1 MGMGHCGHCR
11 AVHCRSLYI
20 CDTSICQ
27 MTQPGF
33 MSMTLINI
41 DESSIKLRRL
51 GIDLLDRKI
60 RLACFNN
67 SKQSNDFTVP
77 SNCRGFGRIHHFR
90 RFQGEGWP
98 LDSLPIDPAQHALG
112 LPYADEISAEVFQSA
127 ICNVRCWYCYVDRS
141 LITANPVCSS
151 MLSVQEML
159 SLYLSEPDRPPVIL
173 LSGGQP
179 DLVPEWVLW
188 FADRIH
194 YLKLDKEIYLWS
206 DDNLSNDY
214 LWRYLKTEEIARIAS
229 YKNYGRVGCFKGF
242 DEHSFSFN
250 TSAPSELYKS
260 QFTLMRRLVEAGF
273 DVYGYVTLTSDQDKN
288 LISRVTDFIDQ
299 LQSEVHPLFPLR
311 TIPQRILEFTPTKTR
326 IRPEHRKALEI
337 QNEAVHMWQK
347 EIERRFPLNMREK
360 RIYEHKLTI

>member
-1 MGMGHCGHCR
+1 MGEN
-11 AVHCRSLYI
+11 
-20 CDTSICQ
+20 
-27 MTQPGF
+27 P
-33 MSMTLINI
+33 LINI
-41 DESSIKLRRL
+41 EELSSKLRSK
-51 GIDLLDRKI
+51 GINLVDHKI
-60 RLACFNN
+60 RIARFNN
-67 SKQSNDFTVP
+67 SKQSKDLTLP
-77 SNCRGFGRIHHFR
+77 PNCGGWGRIHHFR
-90 RFQGEGWP
+90 RTQGEGWP
-98 LDSLPIDPAQHALG
+98 LDPLPIDPALRSLG
-112 LPYADEISAEVFQSA
+112 LPNADQITAQVFQIA
-127 ICNVRCWYCYVDRS
+127 ICNFRCWYCYVDRDLMS
-141 LITANPVCSS
+141 ASPKYSGFMTVD
-151 MLSVQEML
+151 EMMA
-159 SLYLSEPDRPPVIL
+159 LYLSEPERPPIIE

-179 DLVPEWVLW
+179 ELVPEWVLW

-260 QFTLMRRLVEAGF
+260 QFSLMRRLVEAGF

-337 QNEAVHMWQK
+337 QNEAVHVWQK

-360 RIYEHKLTI
+360 RIYEHKLAI

>member
-1 MGMGHCGHCR
+1 MESNSLID
-11 AVHCRSLYI
+11 VKELSSNLRS
-20 CDTSICQ
+20 
-27 MTQPGF
+27 
-33 MSMTLINI
+33 
-41 DESSIKLRRL
+41 K
-51 GIDLLDRKI
+51 GIDLADRKI
-60 RLACFNN
+60 RIARFNN
-67 SKQSNDFTVP
+67 SKQSKDFTLP
-77 SNCRGFGRIHHFR
+77 PNCGGWGRIHHFR
-90 RFQGEGWP
+90 RTQGEGWP
-98 LDSLPIDPAQHALG
+98 LDPLPIDPALRSLG
-112 LPYADEISAEVFQSA
+112 LPNADQITAQVFQIA
-127 ICNVRCWYCYVDRS
+127 ICNFRCWYCYVDRD
-141 LITANPVCSS
+141 LISASPKYSGFMTVD
-151 MLSVQEML
+151 EMMA
-159 SLYLSEPDRPPVIL
+159 LYLSEPERPPIID

-179 DLVPEWVLW
+179 ELVPEWVLW

-250 TSAPSELYKS
+250 TAAPSELYKS
-260 QFTLMRRLVEAGF
+260 QFSLMRRLVEAGF

-288 LISRVTDFIDQ
+288 LISRMADFIDQ

-337 QNEAVHMWQK
+337 QNETVHVWQK

-360 RIYEHKLTI
+360 RIYEHKLAI